1 MQSRTVIGAVL
12 ALGAAALARPARAQG
27 VSSQCPAGTVS
38 GAGVPD
44 SRAAVQD
51 ACQKAIDI
59 FQFLAPQLGVTIAG
73 GNATIGV
80 GGTIGGLGHVYVS
93 GRANVVQSDMPQV
106 DQVTPSVT
114 GARSDQY
121 PTRTQIIGIPE
132 ADVSIG
138 ILRGFPIGLTNVGG
152 LDLLVSASYLPAF
165 TSGAVDVR
173 LPKGSFN
180 FGAGARLGIIQETP
194 FIPGVAVTY
203 LRRGLPTVDVVAH
216 SGSDTLRVSNLD
228 VTTDAVRLVVSK
240 SLLMVGIAAGVGED
254 RYSSRADASAYV
266 AGRALGGAL
275 VSPPTTAG
283 PIALRQSI
291 NRTTYF
297 VDGSL
302 NFPFVRLIGEIGH
315 TSGNSIA
322 TYNTFESGPAG
333 AGRTYGAVGV
343 RLGL

>member
-1 MQSRTVIGAVL
+1 MQSRTLIGAALVIGAS
-12 ALGAAALARPARAQG
+12 AFARPATAQ
-27 VSSQCPAGTVS
+27 SISPQCTAG
-38 GAGVPD
+38 
-44 SRAAVQD
+44 AAQD
-51 ACQKAIDI
+51 ACQKAVDI
-59 FQFLAPQLGVTIAG
+59 FKFLAPQLGVTIAG

-93 GRANVVQSDMPQV
+93 GRANIVQSDIPQV
-106 DQVTPSVT
+106 DQVTPSVA

-138 ILRGFPIGLTNVGG
+138 ILRGFPVGITNVGG
-152 LDLLVSASYLPAF
+152 LDLLVSASYLPSF

-180 FGAGARLGIIQETP
+180 FGAGARLGIIQETLL
-194 FIPGVAVTY
+194 IPGVSVTY

-216 SGSDTLRVSNLD
+216 SGSDTLRVNDLD

-240 SLLMVGIAAGVGED
+240 SLLMFGLAAGVGED
-254 RYSSRADASAYV
+254 RYVSRADASAFV
-266 AGRALGGAL
+266 AARGVGTGATPATS
-275 VSPPTTAG
+275 VG
-283 PIALRQSI
+283 PVALRQTL

-297 VDGSL
+297 VDGSI

-315 TSGNSIA
+315 TSGSSIA
-322 TYNTFESGPAG
+322 TYNTFDSGPAG

>member
-1 MQSRTVIGAVL
+1 MQSRMLI
-12 ALGAAALARPARAQG
+12 GAAAFLTAAASIAAPAGAQ
-27 VSSQCPAGTVS
+27 VSSQCPASTGSTGGVPNEGTVI
-38 GAGVPD
+38 
-44 SRAAVQD
+44 QD
-51 ACQKAIDI
+51 ACQKTIDI
-59 FQFLAPQLGVTIAG
+59 FRFLAPQLGVTIAG

-80 GGTIGGLGHVYVS
+80 GGTIGGLGHIYVS
-93 GRANVVQSDMPQV
+93 GRANVVQSDIPEV

-138 ILRGFPIGLTNVGG
+138 ILRGFSVGLTNVGG
-152 LDLLVSASYLPAF
+152 LDLLVSASYLPSF
-165 TSGAVDVR
+165 TSGAVNVS

-180 FGAGARLGIIQETP
+180 FGAGARLGLIQETL
-194 FIPGVAVTY
+194 FIPGISVTY

-216 SGSDTLRVSNLD
+216 SGSDTLRIDNLD

-240 SLLMVGIAAGVGED
+240 NLLMFGLAAGVGED
-254 RYSSRADASAYV
+254 HYASRADASAFV
-266 AGRALGGAL
+266 ASRTLGGTV
-275 VSPPTTAG
+275 VSPATS
-283 PIALRQSI
+283 IQSVALRQSL

-302 NFPFVRLIGEIGH
+302 NLPFVRLIGEIGH
-315 TSGNSIA
+315 TSGSSIS
-322 TYNTFESGPAG
+322 TFNTFESGPAG